1 MDPALIWDAD
11 LAQYAFSPG
20 HPLNPLRLVLTLSLI
35 RAMGLLDESD
45 VEAPREATDAEL
57 ELFHTP
63 EYVAAVRRLSEGV
76 PSGADLA
83 KAPGWGIGTDD
94 VPIVPGMDEAAR
106 LIVGSTL
113 RAAELVVTGAR
124 ASAFSIAGGLHHGHA
139 AAAAGFCVYN
149 DLAVA
154 MKWIRRE
161 HGARILYV
169 DYDAHHG
176 DGVQEAFWEDP
187 EVLTLS
193 FHESPAYLFPGT
205 GWVEELGGRDGHGY
219 SVNVPLDA
227 HTGDD
232 SLYHLFSKLVPK
244 LADAFR
250 PDVIVLQNGCDSHW
264 KDPLTHLRCTTRLYE
279 RLVRVVREVAERHC
293 RGRIIATGGGGYAVY
308 EVVPRAWTLVW
319 AALCG
324 VTAPDTIPRD
334 WLDAVLEEHGVL
346 VPGTLRDPEGSLPPS
361 PREAEAAARN
371 LRTLE
376 SVGRQALPLVTGW
389 SLGF

>member
-1 MDPALIWDAD
+1 MDSALIWHAD
-11 LAQYAFSPG
+11 LARYAFSPG
-20 HPLNPLRLVLTLSLI
+20 HPLNPVRLELTLSLI
-35 RAMGLLDESD
+35 RALGLLAESD
-45 VEAPREATDAEL
+45 IEAPREATDAEL
-57 ELFHTP
+57 ELFHAP
-63 EYVAAVRRLSEGV
+63 EYVAAVRRLSVET
-76 PSGADLA
+76 PAESDLA
-83 KAPGWGIGTDD
+83 TAPGWGIGTDD
-94 VPIVPGMDEAAR
+94 VPIVAGMHDAAKR
-106 LIVGSTL
+106 IVGSTL
-113 RAAELVVTGAR
+113 RATELVMSGAR
-124 ASAFSIAGGLHHGHA
+124 KRAFSIAGGLHHGHA
-139 AAAAGFCVYN
+139 AGAAGFCVYN

-161 HGARILYV
+161 HDARILYV

-187 EVLTLS
+187 EVLTVS

-232 SLYHLFSKLVPK
+232 SFYRLFSELVPT

-279 RLVRVVREVAERHC
+279 RLVRVVCEVAERHC
-293 RGRIIATGGGGYAVY
+293 RSRIIATGGGGYAVY

-319 AALCG
+319 ATLCG
-324 VTAPDTIPRD
+324 VTAPDAMPRD
-334 WLDAVLEEHGVL
+334 WLDAVLAESGVL
-346 VPGTLRDPEGSLPPS
+346 IPATLRDPQGALPTTAG
-361 PREAEAAARN
+361 EAEAAERN

-376 SVGRQALPLVTGW
+376 AVRRQALPLVTGW